1 MELDS
6 QRDLNN
12 YIGFVPTMGS
22 LHAGHLSLVKKSLKE
37 NKLTVV
43 SIFVN
48 PTQFNS
54 KKDLDSYPIQIEK
67 DCYLLKN
74 TSLDIVVF
82 IPSIDQ
88 IYPNG
93 LKIQQFNFNG
103 LDRFM
108 EGAFRK
114 QHFHGVAT
122 VVNSL
127 INIVNPTNA
136 YFGKKDFQ
144 QFKIIQSIFKKHNI
158 IGCETFRDNNG
169 LALSSR
175 NNLLSKKSKLLAS
188 KIYSNLTFVKKNI
201 KKFSV
206 EKLEEIVSD
215 YINSNK
221 NMKLEYFVIADEN
234 KLEPTLKLNNSIK
247 YRSFI
252 AVYVDGI
259 RLIDNIALY

>member
-1 MELDS
+1 
-6 QRDLNN
+6 
-12 YIGFVPTMGS
+12 
-22 LHAGHLSLVKKSLKE
+22 
-37 NKLTVV
+37 
-43 SIFVN
+43 
-48 PTQFNS
+48 
-54 KKDLDSYPIQIEK
+54 
-67 DCYLLKN
+67 
-74 TSLDIVVF
+74 
-82 IPSIDQ
+82 
-88 IYPNG
+88 
-93 LKIQQFNFNG
+93 
-103 LDRFM
+103 M

-221 NMKLEYFVIADEN
+221 NMKLEYLVIADEN